1 MTSATMARRALGA
14 FAVAAACAVPLVA
27 DETPAA
33 PPESAPT
40 AAAAPAQPPAETP
53 APAPPIVDAAPL
65 PDDLLIDVTVLPGR
79 NVREDQLVHI
89 RRARYIVF
97 PDGSMHAAVGREDP
111 VALRMGIGP
120 WSRRTLGVLTR
131 PALSRVLTREAM
143 ADLWLLT
150 QQCGF
155 ANPDDATFSANPAL
169 LAPKPSETL
178 TIVTIGVGGRQGT
191 FLDRTPFDPKAPEP
205 ADPSPA
211 GRLVRGL
218 ARAAWATDEPS
229 GDALVAPVR
238 YDLGPN
244 PYDRFLPVRA
254 LRISTSITPEPAATP
269 SAPAQVPPRRP

>member
-1 MTSATMARRALGA
+1 MA
-14 FAVAAACAVPLVA
+14 
-27 DETPAA
+27 
-33 PPESAPT
+33 
-40 AAAAPAQPPAETP
+40 TP
-53 APAPPIVDAAPL
+53 APDATDAAPL
-65 PDDLLIDVTVLPGR
+65 PDDFLIDVTVLPGR
-79 NVREDQLVHI
+79 SVREDEFVHI

-131 PALSRVLTREAM
+131 PALTRVLTREAM

-155 ANPDDATFSANPAL
+155 ANPDEATFSANPAL

-205 ADPSPA
+205 AAVSA
-211 GRLVRGL
+211 ASRLVRGL

-229 GDALVAPVR
+229 ADALVAPVR

-254 LRISTSITPEPAATP
+254 LRISTSITPVPATPPGRPPATP
-269 SAPAQVPPRRP
+269 SSTPPRP